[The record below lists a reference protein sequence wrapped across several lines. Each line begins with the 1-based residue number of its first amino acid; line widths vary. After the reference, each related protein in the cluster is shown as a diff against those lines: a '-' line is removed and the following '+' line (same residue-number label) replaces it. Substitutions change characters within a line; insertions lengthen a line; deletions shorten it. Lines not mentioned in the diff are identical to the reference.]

1 LAAIAELH
9 ERRRTRPLGESIGI
23 AGRWPRHDGVPQALD
38 LQPKN
43 IAAREAL
50 EELRAAPHPEKATE
64 ASVLKRIFGR

>member
-1 LAAIAELH
+1 MNAEAHVALGGIYRERGSLALAMMEY
-9 ERRRTRPLGESIGI
+9 RK
-23 AGRWPRHDGVPQALD
+23 ALD

-50 EELRAAPHPEKATE
+50 EELRAAPPADKASE